1 MDDPYGIRP
10 HHGSGTREL
19 LSTAGTRPRG
29 DPPDRATGALWV
41 AFAVFVGLNA
51 VSSIARPDNV
61 LFSLVFGIPTI
72 LCLAALVARYLRR
85 RRP

>member
-1 MDDPYGIRP
+1 MAD
-10 HHGSGTREL
+10 
-19 LSTAGTRPRG
+19 TRPGG

-41 AFAVFVGLNA
+41 ALAVFVGLNA

-61 LFSLVFGIPTI
+61 LFSLVFGIPAV